1 MKKETLLE
9 IILGTIGGLVFAI
22 GMCMCLLPEWNMF
35 TEGVVLTAVGAVVLL
50 VTLIVHCKQSGVK
63 IKLPSA
69 KVVLKTLYGLFAT
82 LVFGLGMCM
91 VMVFEGMMLWGIL
104 VGIVGIVLLLFL
116 IPMCFGFKKVTVEQ
130 RKKIAPQILALTEEL
145 QG

>member
-1 MKKETLLE
+1 MEKKNFIKLVS
-9 IILGTIGGLVFAI
+9 GVVGGLLFSL

-35 TEGVVLTAVGAVVLL
+35 TAGVIFTAVGAVVLL
-50 VTLIVHCKQSGVK
+50 VTLFVHCKQTGVK

-69 KVVLKTLYGLFAT
+69 KIVLKALYGLVAT

-104 VGIVGIVLLLFL
+104 VGITGIVLLLFL
-116 IPMCFGFKKVTVEQ
+116 IPMCFGFKK
-130 RKKIAPQILALTEEL
+130 EEEK
-145 QG
+145 

>member
-1 MKKETLLE
+1 MEKKNFIKLV
-9 IILGTIGGLVFAI
+9 LGVVGGLLFSL

-50 VTLIVHCKQSGVK
+50 VTLIVHCKQSGKK

-69 KVVLKTLYGLFAT
+69 KVVLKTLYGLVAT

-116 IPMCFGFKKVTVEQ
+116 IPMCFGFKKVE
-130 RKKIAPQILALTEEL
+130 
-145 QG
+145 